1 MRGPRPHPFP
11 HRSLNVG
18 EPVAIDGRTVG
29 REGIRG
35 EAGRLGLA
43 EVVVCPRYQ
52 RGQICRSVGIV
63 GRLRLG
69 APLPEPGEQLL
80 LGGRP
85 DPVTRG
91 IGAVASE
98 HERNTRLVLG
108 LVGGLGR
115 LRDQLAVKDRRR
127 LVGRS
132 ASPRLG
138 RRAAKDLFG
147 AEGAQFGQR
156 GLVRALDPH
165 RAREVRSRSS
175 RPTPDSSDRRRP
187 RASAAR

>member
-1 MRGPRPHPFP
+1 MRCPGPKLFP

-18 EPVAIDGRTVG
+18 EPVEIDGRTVG
-29 REGIRG
+29 REGTRC

-69 APLPEPGEQLL
+69 APLAEPSEQLL
-80 LGGRP
+80 LGSRSY
-85 DPVTRG
+85 PVTCG

-98 HERNTRLVLG
+98 HERNTRLAVG
-108 LVGGLGR
+108 LVGGLRR

-127 LVGRS
+127 LVGLNATRPVGP
-132 ASPRLG
+132 A
-138 RRAAKDLFG
+138 RREEPL
-147 AEGAQFGQR
+147 R
-156 GLVRALDPH
+156 H
-165 RAREVRSRSS
+165 
-175 RPTPDSSDRRRP
+175 
-187 RASAAR
+187 